1 MKLKKKLMKRN
12 CLLLSLAVIFLTS
25 AGIKAEYEYESVKG
39 DPFQARIYTLGNGLK
54 VYLSVNKDRPRVFTQ
69 IGVRAGSK
77 NDPAETTGLAH
88 YFEHLMFK
96 GTQNFGTSDYVA
108 EKPLL
113 DKIESLFETYR
124 KTTDEAKRKEIYAE
138 IDRLSQEAS
147 KIAIPNEYEKLM
159 SVIGGQGSN
168 AFTSYDYTGFTVDI
182 PSNEIESWAIIQSER
197 FKNPVIRGFHTEL
210 EAVYEE
216 YNSSLASDDRK
227 ITDAIMNGLFPH
239 HPYGKQTTLGKPEH
253 LKNPSITNIKA
264 FFETYYV
271 PNNMVIAMA
280 GDFDPDVVIRIIDKY
295 FSFMKPKEVPKLKI
309 EPEQPITAPV
319 VKEIVGQNAE
329 SVSITYRIPGANTKE
344 GMMLPFICYMIYNG
358 RVGLI
363 DKNITQKQR
372 VLRAGCGYNMMTDYG
387 HFIAQG
393 TPKEGQTLEE
403 VRDLLFEQIDL
414 IKKGQYED
422 WLPEA
427 SINNLKLNRYN
438 RALENQYVANAML
451 YSFLDNIE
459 WKDQVNQ
466 MDFLSKLTKKDI
478 VDYCNKYLNDNYL
491 IVYKRKGESE
501 AQKIEKPQIT
511 PISLNQDKESDFL
524 VKIKEREVKPF
535 EPVFLDYSKDLTIT
549 KVKKDI
555 PLLYIQNT
563 VTPIF
568 RMSFIYEIG
577 NNHDKALGTAFNYLN
592 YLGTSSKTAEEI
604 QAELFNL
611 ACTMSMSASNDR
623 VTITIGGLSDNFEKA
638 LKILEERLT
647 NSKADQVILDSRI
660 KDILKQRADAKSNQS
675 ANFSRLTDYAFWGAN
690 SPGKNFLSESEL
702 DALKPDDLINK
713 VKNLKNYEH
722 TITYYGPLTV
732 QTITDVINQNHSVAE
747 TLQPIPEPVKF
758 IEQETN
764 ENRVLLVHYNTK
776 QINMTMIHKGGAFDK
791 NLEPYHRMYNYYFD
805 GGGMG
810 GIVFQ
815 EMRESRGL
823 AYSANAYYQSPANQ
837 EQSYHI
843 SANIA
848 TQSDKMAEAI
858 EAFNHI
864 INDMPEA
871 ENAFSIAK
879 ERVITGFRTG
889 RTLRDGILN
898 SYINAKRFG
907 HTVDPNIE
915 SYNKILKMTLKD
927 VKEFQEKY
935 IKNKTYTYCILG
947 DTKELDM
954 EALKKI
960 GPVTIL
966 TQEEIFGY

>member
-1 MKLKKKLMKRN
+1 MKRN
-12 CLLLSLAVIFLTS
+12 YLLLSLSIIFLS
-25 AGIKAEYEYESVKG
+25 LSGIKSEHKYESVEG
-39 DPFQARIYTLGNGLK
+39 DPLQARIYTLDNGLK

-96 GTQNFGTSDYVA
+96 GTTSFGTSDYEA

-113 DKIESLFETYR
+113 DKIEALFETYR
-124 KTTDEAKRKEIYAE
+124 KTSDEAKRKEIYAE

-159 SVIGGQGSN
+159 SAIGGQRSN

-227 ITDAIMNGLFPH
+227 ITNAIMNGLFPH

-253 LKNPSITNIKA
+253 LKNPSITNIRT

-295 FSFMKPKEVPKLKI
+295 FSFMKPKEVPKLKT
-309 EPEQPITAPV
+309 EPEQAITASV
-319 VKEIVGQNAE
+319 VKEVFGQNAE
-329 SVSITYRIPGANTKE
+329 SVSITYRIPGANTRE

-363 DKNITQKQR
+363 DKNLTQKQK

-387 HFIAQG
+387 HFIAQA
-393 TPKEGQTLEE
+393 TPKEGQALEE
-403 VRDLLFEQIDL
+403 VRDLLFEQIEM
-414 IKKGQYED
+414 IKKGEFED

-427 SINNLKLNRYN
+427 SINNLKLNRYTQ
-438 RALENQYVANAML
+438 LFENQYVANTML

-478 VDYCNKYLNDNYL
+478 VDYCNTYLNDNYL
-491 IVYKRKGESE
+491 IVYKRKGTSDT
-501 AQKIEKPQIT
+501 QKIEKPQIT

-524 VKIKEREVKPF
+524 VKIKEREAKPV
-535 EPVFLDYSKDLTIT
+535 EPVFLDYSKDLITT

-563 VTPIF
+563 LNPIF
-568 RMSFIYEIG
+568 KLSFIYEIG
-577 NNHDKALGTAFNYLN
+577 NNHDKALGTAFTYLN

-604 QAELFNL
+604 QSELFKL
-611 ACTMSMSASNDR
+611 ACTITMSATNDR
-623 VTITIGGLSDNFEKA
+623 VTITVGGLSDNFEKA
-638 LKILEERLT
+638 LKILEERLADPR
-647 NSKADQVILDSRI
+647 ADQLILDNRV
-660 KDILKQRADAKSNQS
+660 KDILKQRADAKQNQQ
-675 ANFSRLTDYAFWGAN
+675 ANFSRLRDYAIWGAN
-690 SPGKNFLSESEL
+690 SPGNNILSESEL
-702 DALKPDDLINK
+702 KVLKPDDLINK

-722 TITYYGPLTV
+722 TISYYGPLTV
-732 QTITDVINQNHSVAE
+732 QQITDAISKSHAVAE
-747 TLQPIPEPVKF
+747 TLQSVPEPVMF

-764 ENRVLLVHYNTK
+764 ENRILLIHYDTK
-776 QINMTMIHKGGAFDK
+776 QINMSMIHKGGKFDK
-791 NLEPYHRMYNYYFD
+791 NLEPYQNMYNYYFD

-823 AYSANAYYQSPANQ
+823 AYSAMAYYQGPANP
-837 EQSYHI
+837 EQSYYI
-843 SANIA
+843 NASIA
-848 TQSDKMAEAI
+848 TQSDKMIEAI
-858 EAFNHI
+858 DAFNGI
-864 INDMPEA
+864 LNNMPEL
-871 ENAFSIAK
+871 ENTFSIAK
-879 ERVITGFRTG
+879 ERVISGFQTG

-907 HTVDPNIE
+907 HTVDPRIA
-915 SYNKILKMTLKD
+915 SYNKISNMTLKD